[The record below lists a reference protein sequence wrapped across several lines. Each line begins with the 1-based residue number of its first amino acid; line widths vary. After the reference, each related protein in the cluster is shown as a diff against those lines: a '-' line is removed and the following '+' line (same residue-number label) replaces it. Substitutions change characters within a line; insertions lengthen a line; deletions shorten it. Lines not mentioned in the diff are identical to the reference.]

1 MEEGLNEDEEFA
13 DKEQGV
19 DHDLRRIFARQR
31 QQLPCNLQYDFNLL
45 LLALMSFVIFLLKPL
60 FAVMGYLWR
69 TWQRTFLP
77 DHTSTFDFLVGA
89 SVMLLYAVWLP
100 ILLAMGGVAAA
111 ATLSGLVYWFRRCC
125 VPVVEE
131 LEIDRNIQKLQRRL
145 TIATSAPPAGLS
157 SGSSTSFLSSYAIRP
172 SPSRGEDSWLPPEES
187 LITPHELLVL
197 PLLIAGE
204 GILTIRV

>member
-19 DHDLRRIFARQR
+19 NHDLRRIFARQR
-31 QQLPCNLQYDFNLL
+31 QQLPCNLHYDFNLL
-45 LLALMSFVIFLLKPL
+45 LLALMSFIIFLLKPL
-60 FAVMGYLWR
+60 FALMGYLWR

-100 ILLAMGGVAAA
+100 ILIAMGGVAAA

-145 TIATSAPPAGLS
+145 TIVTSAPPTGLS
-157 SGSSTSFLSSYAIRP
+157 SGSSTSFLSSYAMRP
-172 SPSRGEDSWLPPEES
+172 SPSRQDDSWLPPEES

>member
-19 DHDLRRIFARQR
+19 NHDLRRIFARQR

-60 FAVMGYLWR
+60 FALMGYLWR

-100 ILLAMGGVAAA
+100 ILLAMGGIAAA

-145 TIATSAPPAGLS
+145 TTVTSAPPAGLS
-157 SGSSTSFLSSYAIRP
+157 SGSSTSFLSSYAIRS